1 MDQVGKTEISH
12 LMLFSL
18 YLIFVS
24 DCCAFSFETSTKRAK
39 GAVVDIICATKAL
52 EKKHLFFS
60 KSYLFLFSFALEQVA
75 RPCAASTNDR
85 IVLGCDLRIS
95 ALRRPHISLVKNG
108 SMKVKENAH
117 TAIQIFFLTWIK

>member
-12 LMLFSL
+12 LMLFSP
-18 YLIFVS
+18 LIFVS

-60 KSYLFLFSFALEQVA
+60 KSYLFL
-75 RPCAASTNDR
+75 
-85 IVLGCDLRIS
+85 
-95 ALRRPHISLVKNG
+95 
-108 SMKVKENAH
+108 
-117 TAIQIFFLTWIK
+117 